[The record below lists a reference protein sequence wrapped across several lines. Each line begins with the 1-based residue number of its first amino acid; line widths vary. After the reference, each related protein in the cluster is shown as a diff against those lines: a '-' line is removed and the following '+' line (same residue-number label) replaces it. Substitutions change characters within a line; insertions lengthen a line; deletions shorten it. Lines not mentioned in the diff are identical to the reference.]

1 MYLLQYWYSESS
13 EDGWEDLAV
22 AETKELLQ
30 KSSYIEEELNRIREV
45 YTLAKVELGEWT
57 DAHYDDYI
65 SDSIRAPINLSLE
78 NEKDNKGKIHTF
90 NKTWGLMVIIPIP
103 LVIDEEKAL
112 NRMYENN
119 KEKLEEFVHK
129 QRIAETEKYLERQ
142 FGLERDIHAE
152 EEAQ

>member
-1 MYLLQYWYSESS
+1 MYLLQYWYSEDSD
-13 EDGWEDLAV
+13 DGWEDLAV

-30 KSSYIEEELNRIREV
+30 KSTYIEEELNRVREV

-78 NEKDNKGKIHTF
+78 NQKDNKGKIHTF

-119 KEKLEEFVHK
+119 KDKLEEFVHK
-129 QRIAETEKYLERQ
+129 QRIAETEKHLERQ